1 MTRPQRLIRWLSPYR
16 ELLAEERR
24 RSGALRDALRT
35 MTEDH
40 KATVQALQIDLAVEH
55 ARWKLA
61 QTQRDRARDLVAAL
75 LGEERQFSPGDLA
88 WMDEHGVGAE

>member
-1 MTRPQRLIRWLSPYR
+1 MKRLQRLIRWLSPYR

-24 RSGALRDALRT
+24 RSGALRAKLAEQDATIKALR
-35 MTEDH
+35 
-40 KATVQALQIDLAVEH
+40 IDLAVEN

>member
-1 MTRPQRLIRWLSPYR
+1 MTRTQRL
-16 ELLAEERR
+16 LARFAPFRALWKEANDRNAKLRAKVAEQDATIK
-24 RSGALRDALRT
+24 ALR
-35 MTEDH
+35 
-40 KATVQALQIDLAVEH
+40 IDLAVEN

>member
-1 MTRPQRLIRWLSPYR
+1 MTPTQRLIARFAPFQR
-16 ELLAEERR
+16 LLAEERR
-24 RSGALRDALRT
+24 RSGALRAKVAEQDATIKALR
-35 MTEDH
+35 
-40 KATVQALQIDLAVEH
+40 IDLAVEN